1 MAIVSL
7 ISVMGMITNPV
18 VIARTILE
26 GSYLEQALR
35 QQTITVFMIT
45 TSNVLSCVVATHL
58 VLWVCVDSEHH
69 IRADC
74 IDMRPHV
81 LLRTYSNAIDAV
93 ISFLRGDVRVYSGG
107 YPEPPS
113 ERTPLRN

>member
-7 ISVMGMITNPV
+7 ISVMGMITNPAM
-18 VIARTILE
+18 IARAILE
-26 GSYLEQALR
+26 GSYLEQVLR

-45 TSNVLSCVVATHL
+45 TSNALSCTVATLL
-58 VLWVCVDSEHH
+58 VLWVCVDSEYH

-74 IDMRPHV
+74 IDTRPHV
-81 LLRTYSNAIDAV
+81 LLRAYNSAIDAI